1 MNKIVC
7 YTCITRRYDSLK
19 DPLAVSPEIDY
30 VVFTDDEVSSKTWKK
45 HSIPEELNYLSD
57 VKRQRI
63 VKICPHRYLPEY
75 DISIWIDGSFQIVGD
90 LKKFVEEYDLSKSP
104 LYTRIH
110 PSRNCIYAEAEACKA
125 LHKDLA
131 STIDIQVERYR
142 KEEYPMNIG
151 MAETGILL
159 RKHNDF
165 KCKML
170 DNAWAQ
176 ELLLNSCRDQLSF
189 NYVAW
194 KQRFVPGLLTNEFK
208 AKKNDFFKLLDHN
221 I

>member
-19 DPLAVSPEIDY
+19 DPLVVSPEIDY
-30 VVFTDDEVSSKTWKK
+30 VVFTDDEVSSKIWKK
-45 HSIPEELNYLSD
+45 HSIPKELNYLSD
-57 VKRQRI
+57 IKKQRI
-63 VKICPHRYLPEY
+63 IKICPHRYLPEY
-75 DISIWIDGSFQIVGD
+75 DISVWIDGSFQIIGD
-90 LKKFVEEYDLSKSP
+90 LKKFVEEYDLRKSP

-110 PSRNCIYAEAEACKA
+110 PSRNCIYDEAEACKA

-131 STIDIQVERYR
+131 STIDAQVGRYR
-142 KEEYPMNIG
+142 EEGYPRKIG
-151 MAETGILL
+151 MAETGVLL

-165 KCKML
+165 NCKML

-194 KQRFVPGLLTNEFK
+194 KQRLVPGLLTNEFK
-208 AKKNDFFKLLDHN
+208 AKKNNFFKLLDHN
-221 I
+221 V